1 MAIEAF
7 TSMQDSLLA
16 LDVNDPA
23 FNEKRKN
30 ILNLF
35 EATMKYIDSQGG
47 SAFANNIMTEATALE
62 RFNLT
67 SIDLIDNFKDLSISS
82 ISGANSLSEFINT
95 SLNAM
100 TIMNNSIVNA
110 KETYQGHLTGLKE
123 MIAGNS
129 TLEEYLLNNI
139 DKIATKSDETI
150 VEVKNIYS
158 EMAKELGKVN
168 IEV

>member
-1 MAIEAF
+1 MAIEAY
-7 TSMQDSLLA
+7 TNMNDSILA

-23 FNEKRKN
+23 FNEKRQN

-47 SAFANNIMTEATALE
+47 SAFANNIMTEAVALE

-67 SIDLIDNFKDLSISS
+67 SINLIDNFKDLSISS

-100 TIMNNSIVNA
+100 SIMNSSIINA
-110 KETYQGHLTGLKE
+110 KDVYQEHLTDIKE
-123 MIAGNS
+123 MIAGSS

-150 VEVKNIYS
+150 VEVKNIYA
-158 EMAKELGKVN
+158 EMAKELEKVN